1 MPEAFHETSLKRLD
15 QAEQR
20 GLRLAIACRTA
31 VIGAALLWYV
41 GASFVSDSEPRLWGT
56 FALLLFT
63 LIGVA
68 HLLAIG
74 TRFDRWWLKYAIY
87 TVDILGICVL
97 FAIIPISRGDDVPQ
111 IIAFRAY
118 GIYYLFP
125 IVVMAGLSLSWRLV
139 LWSGLVAVVGWW
151 AAFFEIVSTMDRTL
165 SWSDLPAEATRTD
178 YETIFLSIDFI
189 GRGNRLEETGFL
201 LAGALILSLAVY
213 RARNVFFA
221 QVAAEAAREDERRA
235 REKIRDTLGRYVPE
249 AIARKLVD
257 DPQALEPQLRHGTVL
272 MLDIADFTR
281 YAAGRDPV
289 EVIRALGGFL
299 ASAADTIGDHE
310 GIVISFTGDGLLASF
325 NAPVELHHPEETAVR
340 AALALLDLS
349 RRSGFAIRVGIASG
363 NIAAGRIGSE
373 RRQAFTIYGDIV
385 NLASRLEGLGKTL
398 QTPIVID
405 AATQARIGA
414 QFEARPQGTRTIRGF
429 DDPVEIF
436 TIEPAAELSATASA
450 RG

>member
-1 MPEAFHETSLKRLD
+1 MPEAIRESSLKRLD

-31 VIGAALLWYV
+31 VIGAALLCYV
-41 GASFVSDSEPRLWGT
+41 GASVFSDQAPRLWGT
-56 FALLLFT
+56 FALMLFT
-63 LIGVA
+63 LIGIA
-68 HLLAIG
+68 HLLVIG

-87 TVDILGICVL
+87 TVDILGICAFFV
-97 FAIIPISRGDDVPQ
+97 IIPISRADEVPQ

-125 IVVMAGLSLSWRLV
+125 IVVMTGLSLSWRLV
-139 LWSGLVAVVGWW
+139 VWSGMVAVAGWW
-151 AAFFEIVSTMDRTL
+151 AAFLVTVSGMDRTL
-165 SWSDLPAEATRTD
+165 SWGDLPLNATRAD

-189 GRGNRLEETGFL
+189 GRGNRMEETGFL
-201 LAGALILSLAVY
+201 LAGALILALAVY

-221 QVAAEAAREDERRA
+221 QVAAEAEREDERRA

-289 EVIRALGGFL
+289 EVIRALGSFL
-299 ASAADTIGDHE
+299 AGAADIIGDHE

-325 NAPVELHHPEETAVR
+325 NAPVELDRPEETAVR
-340 AALALLDLS
+340 AALALTDLS
-349 RRSGFAIRVGIASG
+349 QQTGFAIRVGIASG
-363 NIAAGRIGSE
+363 SIAAGRIGSE

-385 NLASRLEGLGKTL
+385 NLASRLEGLGKSL
-398 QTPIVID
+398 GSPITVD
-405 AATQARIGA
+405 AATRARVGD
-414 QFEARPQGTRTIRGF
+414 QFETQPQGTQTIRGF
-429 DDPVEIF
+429 DKPIEIYSVV
-436 TIEPAAELSATASA
+436 PAAQAFASDQA
-450 RG
+450 RR